1 MTNVRFAKL
10 VVFVNCAIPLAL
22 LLWDLYRKQVGP
34 NPLEFATRTTGMLT
48 LVFLSLTVA
57 ITPLRRIFG
66 INSLVKFR
74 RMLGLFAFFYGTL
87 HLLTYVWFDRLFDF
101 VSMAADIAQRPFILV
116 GITAFVL
123 MVPLAITSTN
133 KMVKR
138 LGGKRWARLHRLV
151 YLAAIAG
158 VVHFWMLVKSDIRL
172 PLTFAFII
180 LFLLGYRLLVKYF
193 PSDATIS

>member
-1 MTNVRFAKL
+1 MKITFPKF
-10 VVFVNCAIPLAL
+10 VVFVNSVIPLGL
-22 LLWDLYRKQVGP
+22 LLWDLYRRRVGP

-57 ITPLRRIFG
+57 ITPLRQIFRL
-66 INSLVKFR
+66 NSLVKFR

-87 HLLTYVWFDRLFDF
+87 HLLTYVWFDRLFNF
-101 VSMAADIAQRPFILV
+101 VSVAQDVAQRPFIQV
-116 GITAFVL
+116 GMTAFLL
-123 MVPLAITSTN
+123 MVPLAITSTS

-138 LGGKRWARLHRLV
+138 LGGKRWAKLHRLV
-151 YLAAIAG
+151 YLAAVAG
-158 VVHFWMLVKSDIRL
+158 VVHFWMLVKSDVRL

-193 PSDATIS
+193 PSDVRIS

>member
-1 MTNVRFAKL
+1 MKVSFPKV
-10 VVFVNCAIPLAL
+10 VVFINALIPLVL

-74 RMLGLFAFFYGTL
+74 RMLGLFAFFYGSL
-87 HLLTYVWFDRLFDF
+87 HLLTYLWFDRLFNF
-101 VSMAADIAQRPFILV
+101 LSVAADVAQRPFILF
-116 GITAFVL
+116 GMLAFLL

-138 LGGKRWARLHRLV
+138 IGGKRWARLHRLV